1 MVYRILRPVAW
12 VLMKGLFFHRA
23 VGVEHIPQQGGCIFA
38 SNHMSLMDPVFLG
51 LGVRRR
57 KVHYMAKA
65 EIFKNKALA
74 WFFRSLGAFPVKRG
88 AKDVAAVKTA
98 IDMIDQGH
106 FVGIFPQGKRVKG
119 EKLSRYKTGFAL
131 LAIRSKCPIVP
142 VYVKTKNQRLR
153 PFRPVTVVFGKPLSV
168 QELGYIDGSAENLHA
183 MALRLMEE
191 TEKLADM
198 I

>member
-1 MVYRILRPVAW
+1 MVYRILRPIAW
-12 VLMKGLFFHRA
+12 VLMKGLFFCRA
-23 VGVEHIPQQGGCIFA
+23 VGTEHIPQTGGCLFA

-51 LGVRRR
+51 IGVSKR

-65 EIFKNKALA
+65 EIFKNKVLA
-74 WFFRSLGAFPVKRG
+74 AFFRSLGAFPVKRG

-98 IDMIDQGH
+98 IEMIEQGH

-131 LAIRSKCPIVP
+131 VAARSQCPIVP
-142 VYVKTKNQRLR
+142 VYVKTKGQRLR
-153 PFRPVTVVFGKPLSV
+153 LFRTVTVIFGKPLSL
-168 QELGYIDGSAENLHA
+168 QELGYVDGSAENLHA
-183 MALRLMEE
+183 MAQRLMEE
-191 TEKLADM
+191 TERLADT